1 MTELVVMAP
10 VAGFEDFF
18 RLHFLPLTRLAGL
31 LGADDPQD
39 VAQEALA
46 RLHARRGGLRDPEAA
61 AAYVRST
68 VCNLSRSRLRHLGV
82 VRRSAPR
89 LVPVPPA
96 GPEESA
102 VDSDET
108 RRLLVA
114 LARLPHRQ
122 REVLTLR
129 YWMELSEQQIADSL
143 GISTGSVK
151 THASRGLA
159 TIERLL
165 EEGP

>member
-1 MTELVVMAP
+1 MELVEVPRA
-10 VAGFEDFF
+10 VGFEEFF
-18 RLHFLPLTRLAGL
+18 RLHFLTLTRLAGL

-82 VRRSAPR
+82 TRRYAPR
-89 LVPVPPA
+89 LIPVPDA
-96 GPEESA
+96 GPEVSA
-102 VDSDET
+102 IDSDES
-108 RRLLVA
+108 RRVLAA
-114 LARLPHRQ
+114 LALLPRRQ

-143 GISTGSVK
+143 GISAGSVK

-159 TIERLL
+159 AIEQQL
-165 EEGP
+165 EEGS

>member
-1 MTELVVMAP
+1 VTELVVVHRA
-10 VAGFEDFF
+10 VGFEEFF
-18 RLHFLPLTRLAGL
+18 RLHFLSLTRLAGL

-82 VRRSAPR
+82 TRRHAPR
-89 LVPVPPA
+89 LVPVAGA

-102 VDSDET
+102 IDSDES
-108 RRLLVA
+108 RRVLSA
-114 LARLPHRQ
+114 LAVLPRRQ

-143 GISTGSVK
+143 GISAGSVK

-159 TIERLL
+159 AIERQL
-165 EEGP
+165 EEDS

>member
-1 MTELVVMAP
+1 VTEVTDVSAP
-10 VAGFEDFF
+10 TSFDDFF
-18 RLHFLPLTRLAGL
+18 RLHFVSLTRLAGL

-46 RLHARRGGLRDPEAA
+46 RLHARRGGLRDGEAA
-61 AAYVRST
+61 AAYVRSI

-82 VRRSAPR
+82 TRRYAPR
-89 LVPVPPA
+89 LLTLAAA

-102 VDSDET
+102 IDMDET
-108 RRLLVA
+108 RRLLTA
-114 LARLPHRQ
+114 LSALPRRQ

-129 YWMELSEQQIADSL
+129 YWMDLTEAEIADSL
-143 GISTGSVK
+143 NISTGSVK

-159 TIERLL
+159 AIERQL
-165 EEGP
+165 ERQ

>member
-1 MTELVVMAP
+1 VTELTALVP
-10 VAGFEDFF
+10 LLTFEAFF
-18 RLHFLPLTRLAGL
+18 RLHLESLTRLAGL

-46 RLHARRGGLRDPEAA
+46 RLHARRGALRDPEAA

-82 VRRSAPR
+82 TRRYAPR
-89 LVPVPPA
+89 LLPVA
-96 GPEESA
+96 ARGPEESA
-102 VDSDET
+102 IDGDEA
-108 RRLLVA
+108 RRVLTA
-114 LARLPHRQ
+114 LAALPRRQ

-129 YWMELSEQQIADSL
+129 YWLELSEQQIADSL

-151 THASRGLA
+151 THASRGLNA
-159 TIERLL
+159 IEREL
-165 EEGP
+165 ETP